1 MSDKEYFKAL
11 GKIPASRLNEIA
23 DAVNKK
29 TPKAKAGLKGEIES
43 KFYDNLW
50 KQAMTVQK
58 KFGDWPVYEMQ
69 EIETDDPKLDI
80 YSA

>member
-11 GKIPASRLNEIA
+11 SKIPASRLNEITR
-23 DAVNKK
+23 AVNEK
-29 TPKAKAGLKGEIES
+29 TPKAKAGLKGEVES

-50 KQAMTVQK
+50 KQAMAVQK
-58 KFGDWPVYEMQ
+58 KFGDWPVFEMA
-69 EIETDDPKLDI
+69 EIESEDPKLDI